1 MKNTQKST
9 KETIQYEE
17 VATLNF
23 LFNFHT
29 RQKSVSDGT
38 EHPAHLESEKKKK
51 KERKRK
57 MTLGL
62 INANPVVHAKK
73 ERIARAE
80 DPNADDD
87 AVDPLDV
94 YDILFFFFLD

>member
-1 MKNTQKST
+1 
-9 KETIQYEE
+9 
-17 VATLNF
+17 
-23 LFNFHT
+23 
-29 RQKSVSDGT
+29 
-38 EHPAHLESEKKKK
+38 
-51 KERKRK
+51 

-94 YDILFFFFLD
+94 YDILFFFFFGLIRFVFSLDVVYLIRDFECSIWEVLLRSLTPSRQIS

>member
-1 MKNTQKST
+1 
-9 KETIQYEE
+9 
-17 VATLNF
+17 
-23 LFNFHT
+23 
-29 RQKSVSDGT
+29 
-38 EHPAHLESEKKKK
+38 
-51 KERKRK
+51 

-73 ERIARAE
+73 ERIARTE

-94 YDILFFFFLD
+94 YDILSLDQT